1 MYTEKE
7 LKKITEKLVK
17 ELKTLPDGTEMTT
30 CRLIELAGMDTDSFD
45 VGELMDLSQ
54 SISIGAR
61 KQGIYLDWSRS
72 IKMLEKLPFVLEFT
86 VVSQVA

>member
-7 LKKITEKLVK
+7 LKKITEKLVR

-54 SISIGAR
+54 SISISAR